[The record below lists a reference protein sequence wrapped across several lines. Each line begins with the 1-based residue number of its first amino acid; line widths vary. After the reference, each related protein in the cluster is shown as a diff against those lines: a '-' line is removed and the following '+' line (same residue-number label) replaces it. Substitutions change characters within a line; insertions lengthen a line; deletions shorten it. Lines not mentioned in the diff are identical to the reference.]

1 MEMETDT
8 NTDVRE
14 AGKAGSWYTNRVK
27 DLAEQISGF
36 FANVPETIDDF
47 SLPIPGAR
55 IIIAP

>member
-1 MEMETDT
+1 MATET
-8 NTDVRE
+8 NTDIRE
-14 AGKAGSWYTNRVK
+14 AGKAGSWYTNKVK

-36 FANVPETIDDF
+36 FADVPETVDDF